1 MAYNPFPGDKD
12 FEYLGMDAK
21 VLNEQRS
28 VPFDGKKNTWIP
40 DAKEGFVRA
49 EIESTK
55 GEEVT
60 VITDKGEVGQQAKK
74 KKEREEKKVGGEGLG
89 RIREIG

>member
-1 MAYNPFPGDKD
+1 MAYNPFPGDGD
-12 FEYLGMDAK
+12 FKYLALEKKELM
-21 VLNEQRS
+21 EQQN

-40 DAKEGFVRA
+40 DKKEGFVKG

-60 VITDKGEVGQQAKK
+60 VVTDKGEVSLTINIIPCCS
-74 KKEREEKKVGGEGLG
+74 R
-89 RIREIG
+89 RISCSMKT